1 LGVARLSLAFVFS
14 LVLVFSLAVFF
25 EQAEAKKS
33 SGTYLTE
40 IGSANVCGDRLCA
53 APQTIEEKIEA
64 FLESQRI
71 REGDILQQGSGKEK
85 MEKGAKQEKG
95 EKKGVGKK
103 GPAPVP
109 PTESNPGDEDGDG
122 VITGPR
128 LTGDTNFGGCF
139 ISGSG
144 PSNEQRGT
152 VWDRDVDTI
161 TDALMKTGSWGS
173 PETSQIEKEKYA
185 TRADIIKC
193 INSFKDVL
201 EPGDEFIFYFSG
213 HGGDF
218 IDSPEEEGESD
229 EADNSFKAKW
239 DDSDI
244 VPGIPE
250 KERGEITDDELAD
263 YLTGFKKSVTIVV
276 ILDSCMSH
284 SFFDGEDDLRSV
296 LQNSTGSESGPDTP
310 AGPRLAL
317 LASTNTEWEYCN
329 TGFTKKLA
337 DGLTKIGDKFKAD
350 ISPRDGTITARE
362 LQNFAKVYEIEK
374 RTGRTCNSL
383 EEDCPP
389 GPHGYS
395 TYKGHLPP
403 DVDNCPTVS
412 NPDQKDSD
420 QDGIGDACD
429 ETPQPEPTFRVSPD
443 TDSDGIP
450 DEDDNCPQTPNLDQ
464 TDSDNDGTG
473 DACDDTPTGGQPVPE
488 TRGG

>member
-1 LGVARLSLAFVFS
+1 LGVARLSLAFV
-14 LVLVFSLAVFF
+14 LVIVLVFSLAVFF

-33 SGTYLTE
+33 AGTYLTE
-40 IGSANVCGDRLCA
+40 IGSANVCGDKLCA

-64 FLESQRI
+64 FLEFQRI

-173 PETSQIEKEKYA
+173 PETKQIKKEKYA
-185 TRADIIKC
+185 TRADIIFC

-218 IDSPEEEGESD
+218 IDSPGEKGESSPYAGLGD
-229 EADNSFKAKW
+229 PPTDNSFKAKW
-239 DDSDI
+239 DYLDI
-244 VPGIPE
+244 ASGIPV
-250 KERGEITDDELAD
+250 KERGEITDDELAY

-284 SFFDGEDDLRSV
+284 TFWDGEDDLPSV
-296 LQNSTGSESGPDTP
+296 LQISGGSESEPDTP
-310 AGPRLAL
+310 AGPRIAL
-317 LASTNTEWEYCN
+317 LAATSDEVMSCN

-337 DGLTKIGDKFKAD
+337 DG
-350 ISPRDGTITARE
+350 S
-362 LQNFAKVYEIEK
+362 
-374 RTGRTCNSL
+374 S
-383 EEDCPP
+383 
-389 GPHGYS
+389 
-395 TYKGHLPP
+395 
-403 DVDNCPTVS
+403 
-412 NPDQKDSD
+412 
-420 QDGIGDACD
+420 
-429 ETPQPEPTFRVSPD
+429 
-443 TDSDGIP
+443 
-450 DEDDNCPQTPNLDQ
+450 
-464 TDSDNDGTG
+464 
-473 DACDDTPTGGQPVPE
+473 
-488 TRGG
+488 